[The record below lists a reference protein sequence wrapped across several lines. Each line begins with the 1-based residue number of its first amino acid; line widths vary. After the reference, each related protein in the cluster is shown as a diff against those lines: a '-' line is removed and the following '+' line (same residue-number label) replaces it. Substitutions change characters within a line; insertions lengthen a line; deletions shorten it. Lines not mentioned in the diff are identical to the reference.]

1 MYQIVVNKRND
12 RKKEMIDKIKEM
24 LFASFFGEEWEAR
37 LDFSKIYTR
46 AELVATY
53 QKQKREMGHLTVQDI
68 NAILNLTIDMEQLLE
83 DGIDFQAGRKE
94 LLRQIQL
101 KYEKSETMKNTEKFF
116 SCMVNEL
123 TMELYEKITEYKDA
137 EWIFSKQAFLREIT
151 AFAWLKI
158 CVEEKKEVEQMLFVL
173 EIIFPN
179 RRVDKEQV
187 ERTLQSVDDFSEI
200 LGTLWIEQAEPFDKV
215 CCWKNED
222 VDVGLLGQR
231 LVEKA
236 IRTGMEDVLRAQFGA
251 KK

>member
-137 EWIFSKQAFLREIT
+137 EWIFSKQAFLR
-151 AFAWLKI
+151 
-158 CVEEKKEVEQMLFVL
+158 
-173 EIIFPN
+173 
-179 RRVDKEQV
+179 
-187 ERTLQSVDDFSEI
+187 
-200 LGTLWIEQAEPFDKV
+200 
-215 CCWKNED
+215 
-222 VDVGLLGQR
+222 
-231 LVEKA
+231 
-236 IRTGMEDVLRAQFGA
+236 
-251 KK
+251 